1 MRKNEIYQRIQRSS
15 QKKEIEFALS
25 VLFGQSDV
33 RKITDPNLD
42 LFLKRVLPKIE
53 GGAHEK

>member
-1 MRKNEIYQRIQRSS
+1 MRKNEIYQKIQRSS

-33 RKITDPNLD
+33 RKITDPHLD
-42 LFLKRVLPKIE
+42 VFLKQVLPKIE
-53 GGAHEK
+53 GGTYEK